1 MKTLAL
7 RTLTALVGLIVLIGA
22 VRFGVP
28 WITVLVL
35 LAAVLGLREFY
46 RLCPAENLTVTPAN
60 IAEESTSSSTSRS
73 ISSSPLGETPDKPA
87 ALPLALGALWVIAL
101 VLGGQAATGPA
112 HFWVISLV
120 VFAAG
125 AFISLLWL
133 IAFYRGRKPGLTAAY
148 LIGGPVYLGFLLAHA
163 LTLAEVGDI
172 GPVYEL
178 GRNWLLF
185 ALLVTFATDTGAY
198 LSGRAIGK
206 HKMAPTVSPN
216 KTWEGAVGGFIGA
229 VIAALI
235 LDQFLN
241 LGLAR
246 WQPPLIGATVGIV
259 AQVGDLFESRLKRL
273 SQVKDTGSIIPG
285 HGGILDRLDSLLV
298 TIPTVYYFLIV
309 VFKPVGAMFKP

>member
-60 IAEESTSSSTSRS
+60 TAEESTSSSTS
-73 ISSSPLGETPDKPA
+73 SSLSGETPDKPA

-101 VLGGQAATGPA
+101 VLGGQAATGPG

-120 VFAAG
+120 IFAAG

-133 IAFYRGRKPGLTAAY
+133 IAFYRGRKLRLTAAY

-198 LSGRAIGK
+198 LTGRAIGK

-229 VIAALI
+229 VIAALA

-259 AQVGDLFESRLKRL
+259 AQAGDLFESRLKRI
-273 SQVKDTGSIIPG
+273 SRVKDTGSIIPG
-285 HGGILDRLDSLLV
+285 HGGILARHRARF
-298 TIPTVYYFLIV
+298 PFG
-309 VFKPVGAMFKP
+309 PVLPVSHGNQKRKQQ

>member
-60 IAEESTSSSTSRS
+60 TAEESTSSSTS
-73 ISSSPLGETPDKPA
+73 SSLSGETPDKPA

-101 VLGGQAATGPA
+101 VLGGQAATGPG

-120 VFAAG
+120 IFAAG

-133 IAFYRGRKPGLTAAY
+133 IAFYRGRKLRLTAAY

-198 LSGRAIGK
+198 LTGRAIGK

-229 VIAALI
+229 VIAALA

-259 AQVGDLFESRLKRL
+259 AQAGDLFESRLKRI
-273 SQVKDTGSIIPG
+273 SQVKDTGSSIPG
-285 HGGILDRLDSLLV
+285 HGGILDRLDSLLI
-298 TIPTVYYFLIV
+298 TIPAVYYLAV
-309 VFKPVGAMFKP
+309 LTLRLW